1 MLCKAAVG
9 ERDMTYEEFE
19 WHVLRLV
26 YEERMEQLRPA
37 FLAYAL
43 GLPHGQVTE
52 YLERAMSD
60 GLVEMDVTSEG
71 HIVYV
76 IPGADLHQDL
86 PKPVWKN
93 EVEPEPTR
101 TEPERSPD
109 GAAPGGSVPAGQFDG
124 FAGQP
129 DPSAQDQSNAMVPYQ
144 GASDG
149 TDGSIAGGPGRRAI
163 PANLRRH
170 IQARYATIDEPVE
183 QAQPGAGP
191 PRTIE
196 QQAQD
201 EVDAIVPYGSSNET
215 GLLRVESSEEAFCDP
230 SRTMFMRQIR
240 IYGSQSSTVI
250 REQVARLF
258 HSFGYRV
265 IHSEKDRMRFE
276 RGSVMFILAL
286 VPLFVLVL
294 PLFVYL
300 FLYTMGRSTIQQEP
314 LELDVQFRH
323 KKEKEPYWEIDL
335 TFVGLHG
342 VVLGAADQQVLNRE
356 IDTLRE
362 ELRWALQAAS

>member
-1 MLCKAAVG
+1 
-9 ERDMTYEEFE
+9 MTYEEFE

-26 YEERMEQLRPA
+26 YEERMDQLRPA

-43 GLPHGQVTE
+43 GLPHGTVTE

-76 IPGADLHQDL
+76 IPGADLHQNL
-86 PKPVWKN
+86 PKPVWKD
-93 EVEPEPTR
+93 ELEPEPQSK
-101 TEPERSPD
+101 TEPKEQPREAAAASQGGEAVSLAAAD
-109 GAAPGGSVPAGQFDG
+109 G
-124 FAGQP
+124 
-129 DPSAQDQSNAMVPYQ
+129 SASADADSNAMVPYQ
-144 GASDG
+144 GAADG
-149 TDGSIAGGPGRRAI
+149 TDGSIAFARGRRAI
-163 PANLRRH
+163 PSNLRRH
-170 IQARYATIDEPVE
+170 IQARYATVDEPTEHDAV
-183 QAQPGAGP
+183 AARRR

-196 QQAQD
+196 EEAQA
-201 EVDAIVPYGSSNET
+201 EVDAIVPYGASKET

-240 IYGSQSSTVI
+240 IYGSQSPTVI

-294 PLFVYL
+294 PLFLYL

-323 KKEKEPYWEIDL
+323 KDEKEPYWEIDL

>member
-1 MLCKAAVG
+1 
-9 ERDMTYEEFE
+9 MTYEEFE

-26 YEERMEQLRPA
+26 YEERMEQLQPS

-43 GLPHGQVTE
+43 GLPHGTVTE

-76 IPGADLHQDL
+76 IPGANVHDQL
-86 PKPVWKN
+86 PRPVWKD
-93 EVEPEPTR
+93 ELEPEPAKP
-101 TEPERSPD
+101 EPQPQTQPAPTPAPRASAD
-109 GAAPGGSVPAGQFDG
+109 GTDGGAVGQTGD
-124 FAGQP
+124 
-129 DPSAQDQSNAMVPYQ
+129 SSAMVPYE
-144 GASDG
+144 GAADG
-149 TDGSIAGGPGRRAI
+149 TDGSVTHMRSRRAI
-163 PANLRRH
+163 PSNLRRH
-170 IQARYATIDEPVE
+170 IQSRYASADEPTHIANV
-183 QAQPGAGP
+183 QPA
-191 PRTIE
+191 TIE
-196 QQAQD
+196 EEAQA
-201 EVDAIVPYGSSNET
+201 EVDALVPYGSKET
-215 GLLRVESSEEAFCDP
+215 GMLRVESTDEAFCDP

-240 IYGSQSSTVI
+240 IYGSQSPTVI

-323 KKEKEPYWEIDL
+323 RKEKEPYWEIDL

>member
-1 MLCKAAVG
+1 MYWTPEASVEKLG
-9 ERDMTYEEFE
+9 MTYEEFE

-26 YEERMEQLRPA
+26 YEERMDTLRPA

-52 YLERAMSD
+52 YLEQAMSD

-76 IPGADLHQDL
+76 IPGADLDMNL
-86 PKPVWKN
+86 PKPVWKD
-93 EVEPEPTR
+93 EVEGSVEKSEPKVAQTNASV
-101 TEPERSPD
+101 EQGQPDRSPVGAEGTVGSSDQTGLVPYD
-109 GAAPGGSVPAGQFDG
+109 GAA
-124 FAGQP
+124 
-129 DPSAQDQSNAMVPYQ
+129 
-144 GASDG
+144 DG
-149 TDGSIAGGPGRRAI
+149 TDGSVRGFKRGQRAI

-170 IQARYATIDEPVE
+170 IQSRYASADEKPDHRIV
-183 QAQPGAGP
+183 APA
-191 PRTIE
+191 TIE
-196 QQAQD
+196 EEAQA
-201 EVDAIVPYGSSNET
+201 EVDAIVPYGSQSSDMA
-215 GLLRVESSEEAFCDP
+215 LRVESTDEAFCDP

-240 IYGSQSSTVI
+240 IYGSQSPTVI

-323 KKEKEPYWEIDL
+323 RDEKEPFWEIDL

>member
-1 MLCKAAVG
+1 
-9 ERDMTYEEFE
+9 MTYEEFE

-26 YEERMEQLRPA
+26 YEERMETLRPA

-52 YLERAMSD
+52 YLEQAMSD

-76 IPGADLHQDL
+76 IPGADLDMNL
-86 PKPVWKN
+86 PKPVWKD
-93 EVEPEPTR
+93 ELEPQAEQAPAPSPTPSPAPSP
-101 TEPERSPD
+101 TNDGGAARSAAGAAD
-109 GAAPGGSVPAGQFDG
+109 GAAGETG
-124 FAGQP
+124 
-129 DPSAQDQSNAMVPYQ
+129 MVAYE
-144 GASDG
+144 GAADG
-149 TDGSIAGGPGRRAI
+149 TDGSVQGLRSRRAI

-170 IQARYATIDEPVE
+170 IQARYATVDEKPEHLVV
-183 QAQPGAGP
+183 APA
-191 PRTIE
+191 TIE
-196 QQAQD
+196 EEAQA
-201 EVDAIVPYGSSNET
+201 EVDAIVPYGSST
-215 GLLRVESSEEAFCDP
+215 GSEMTLRVESTDEAFCDP

-240 IYGSQSSTVI
+240 IYGSQSPTVI

-323 KKEKEPYWEIDL
+323 RQEKEPFWEIDL